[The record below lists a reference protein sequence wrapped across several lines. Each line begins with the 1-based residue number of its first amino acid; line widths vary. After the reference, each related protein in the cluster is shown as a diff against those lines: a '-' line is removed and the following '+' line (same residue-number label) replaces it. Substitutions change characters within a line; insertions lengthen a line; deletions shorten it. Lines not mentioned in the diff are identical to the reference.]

1 MTSPAVSTAVE
12 LVDAPLLY
20 KGKVRELYDL
30 GEHTL
35 IVVTDRISAFDYVLE
50 PAVPEKGNVLNRL
63 SAFWFDQTREL
74 MDNHVVHTD
83 VERLGPIAKDKT
95 LLKDRIMVVRKAK
108 RIDIEC
114 VVRGYITGGG
124 WKQYQAS
131 GEVNGIKLPEGMRK
145 NEAFP
150 EPIFTPAAKNDVGHD
165 EDISM
170 DQMKAMIGEELALEL
185 QEKSLKLYGFAR
197 DYCAERGIILADC
210 KFEFGILDGRV
221 ILIDEIFTPD
231 CSRFWAKEKYALDI
245 EIDSMDKQPVRTY
258 LASTTWDQNSQP
270 DPLPAEVVE
279 ETTRRYQ
286 DIYHR
291 LTERVRPLR
300 KNIFFSSI

>member
-30 GEHTL
+30 GEHVL

-50 PAVPEKGNVLNRL
+50 PPVPEKGNVLNKL
-63 SAFWFDQTREL
+63 SAFWFEMTKDFT
-74 MDNHVVHTD
+74 DNHVVHTD
-83 VERLGPIAKDKT
+83 VERLGAVAKNKE
-95 LLKDRIMVVRKAK
+95 LLKDRIMVVRKAE
-108 RIDIEC
+108 RIDMEC

-124 WKQYQAS
+124 WRQYQAG
-131 GEVNGIKLPEGMRK
+131 GEVNGIKLPEGIRK

-170 DQMKAMIGEELALEL
+170 ERMKELIGAELALEL
-185 QEKSLKLYGFAR
+185 QEKSLKLYDFAR
-197 DYCAERGIILADC
+197 RYCDERGIILADC
-210 KFEFGILDGRV
+210 KFEFGVLDGKV

-231 CSRFWAKEKYALDI
+231 SSRFWAKENYALDI
-245 EIDSMDKQPVRTY
+245 EIDSMDKEPVRSY
-258 LASTTWDQNSQP
+258 LASTPWDKNSQP
-270 DPLPAEVVE
+270 DPLPQPVVD
-279 ETTRRYQ
+279 ETTRRYV
-286 DIYHR
+286 DIYER
-291 LTERVRPLR
+291 LTKRV
-300 KNIFFSSI
+300 

>member
-12 LVDAPLLY
+12 LVEAPLLY

-30 GEHTL
+30 GEHVL

-50 PAVPEKGNVLNRL
+50 PPVPEKGNVLNKL
-63 SAFWFDQTREL
+63 SAFWFEMTKDF

-83 VERLGPIAKDKT
+83 VERLGAVAKNKE
-95 LLKDRIMVVRKAK
+95 LLKDRIMVVRKAE
-108 RIDIEC
+108 RIDMEC

-124 WKQYQAS
+124 WRQYQAG
-131 GEVNGIKLPEGMRK
+131 GEVNGIKLPEGIRK

-170 DQMKAMIGEELALEL
+170 ERMKELIGAELALEL
-185 QEKSLKLYGFAR
+185 QEKSLKLYDFAR
-197 DYCAERGIILADC
+197 RYCDERGIILADC
-210 KFEFGILDGRV
+210 KFEFGVLDGEV

-231 CSRFWAKEKYALDI
+231 SSRFWAKENYALDI
-245 EIDSMDKQPVRTY
+245 EIDSMDKEPVRSY
-258 LASTTWDQNSQP
+258 LASTPWDKNSQP
-270 DPLPAEVVE
+270 DPLPQPVVD
-279 ETTRRYQ
+279 ETTRRYV
-286 DIYHR
+286 DIYER
-291 LTERVRPLR
+291 LTKRV
-300 KNIFFSSI
+300 

>member
-124 WKQYQAS
+124 WKQYRAS

-270 DPLPAEVVE
+270 DPLPADVVE

-291 LTERVRPLR
+291 LTERA
-300 KNIFFSSI
+300 

>member
-30 GEHTL
+30 GEHVL

-50 PAVPEKGNVLNRL
+50 PPVPEKGNVLNKL
-63 SAFWFDQTREL
+63 SAFWFEMTKDF

-83 VERLGPIAKDKT
+83 VERLGAVAKNKE
-95 LLKDRIMVVRKAK
+95 LLKDRIMVVRKAE
-108 RIDIEC
+108 RIDMEC

-124 WKQYQAS
+124 WRQYQAG
-131 GEVNGIKLPEGMRK
+131 GEVNGIKLPEGIRK

-170 DQMKAMIGEELALEL
+170 ERMQELIGAELAQEL
-185 QEKSLKLYGFAR
+185 QEKSLKLYDFAR
-197 DYCAERGIILADC
+197 RYCDERGIILADC
-210 KFEFGILDGRV
+210 KFEFGVLDGKV

-231 CSRFWAKEKYALDI
+231 SSRFWAKENYALDI
-245 EIDSMDKQPVRTY
+245 EIDSMDKEPVRSY
-258 LASTTWDQNSQP
+258 LASTPWDKNSQP
-270 DPLPAEVVE
+270 EPLPQPVVD
-279 ETTRRYQ
+279 ETTRRYV
-286 DIYHR
+286 DIYER
-291 LTERVRPLR
+291 LTKRV
-300 KNIFFSSI
+300 

>member
-30 GEHTL
+30 GEHVL

-50 PAVPEKGNVLNRL
+50 PPVPEKGNVLNKL
-63 SAFWFDQTREL
+63 SAFWFEMTKEF

-83 VERLGPIAKDKT
+83 VERLGAVAKNKE
-95 LLKDRIMVVRKAK
+95 LLKDRIMVVRKAE
-108 RIDIEC
+108 RIDMEC

-124 WKQYQAS
+124 WRQYQAG
-131 GEVNGIKLPEGMRK
+131 GEVNGIKLPEGIRK

-170 DQMKAMIGEELALEL
+170 ERMKELIGAELALEL
-185 QEKSLKLYGFAR
+185 QEKSLKLYDFAR
-197 DYCAERGIILADC
+197 RYCDERGIILADC
-210 KFEFGILDGRV
+210 KFEFGVLDGKV

-231 CSRFWAKEKYALDI
+231 SSRFWAKENYALDI
-245 EIDSMDKQPVRTY
+245 EIDSMDKEPVRSY
-258 LASTTWDQNSQP
+258 LASTPWDKNSHP
-270 DPLPAEVVE
+270 DPLPQPVVD
-279 ETTRRYQ
+279 ETTRRYV
-286 DIYHR
+286 DIYER
-291 LTERVRPLR
+291 LTKRV
-300 KNIFFSSI
+300 

>member
-30 GEHTL
+30 GEHVL

-50 PAVPEKGNVLNRL
+50 PPVPEKGNVLNKL
-63 SAFWFDQTREL
+63 SAFWFEMTKDF

-83 VERLGPIAKDKT
+83 VERLDAVAKNKE
-95 LLKDRIMVVRKAK
+95 LLKDRIMVVRKAE
-108 RIDIEC
+108 RIDMEC

-124 WKQYQAS
+124 WRQYQAG
-131 GEVNGIKLPEGMRK
+131 GEVNGIKLPEGIRK
-145 NEAFP
+145 NEPFP

-170 DQMKAMIGEELALEL
+170 ERMQELIGAELAQEL
-185 QEKSLKLYGFAR
+185 QEKSLKLYDFAR
-197 DYCAERGIILADC
+197 RYCDERGIILADC
-210 KFEFGILDGRV
+210 KFEFGVLDGKV

-231 CSRFWAKEKYALDI
+231 SSRFWAKENYALDI
-245 EIDSMDKQPVRTY
+245 EIDSMDKEPVRSY
-258 LASTTWDQNSQP
+258 LASTPWDKNSQP
-270 DPLPAEVVE
+270 DPLPQPVVD
-279 ETTRRYQ
+279 ETTRRYV
-286 DIYHR
+286 DIYER
-291 LTERVRPLR
+291 LTKRV
-300 KNIFFSSI
+300 

>member
-30 GEHTL
+30 GEHVL

-50 PAVPEKGNVLNRL
+50 PPVPEKGNVLNKL
-63 SAFWFDQTREL
+63 SAFWFEMTKDF

-83 VERLGPIAKDKT
+83 VERLGAVAKNKE
-95 LLKDRIMVVRKAK
+95 LLKDRIMVVRKAE
-108 RIDIEC
+108 RIDMEC

-124 WKQYQAS
+124 WRQYQAG
-131 GEVNGIKLPEGMRK
+131 GEVNGIKLPEGIRK

-170 DQMKAMIGEELALEL
+170 ERMKELIGAELALEL
-185 QEKSLKLYGFAR
+185 QEKSLKLYDFAR
-197 DYCAERGIILADC
+197 RYCDERGIILADC
-210 KFEFGILDGRV
+210 KFEFGVLDGKV

-231 CSRFWAKEKYALDI
+231 SSRFWAKENYALDI
-245 EIDSMDKQPVRTY
+245 EIDSMDKEPVRSY
-258 LASTTWDQNSQP
+258 LASTPWDKNSQP
-270 DPLPAEVVE
+270 DPLPQPVVD
-279 ETTRRYQ
+279 ETTRRYV
-286 DIYHR
+286 DIYER
-291 LTERVRPLR
+291 LTKRV
-300 KNIFFSSI
+300 

>member
-30 GEHTL
+30 GEHVL

-50 PAVPEKGNVLNRL
+50 PPVPEKGNVLNKL
-63 SAFWFDQTREL
+63 SAFWFEMTKDF

-83 VERLGPIAKDKT
+83 VGRLGAVAKNKE
-95 LLKDRIMVVRKAK
+95 LLKDRIMVVRKAE
-108 RIDIEC
+108 RIDMEC

-124 WKQYQAS
+124 WRQYQAG
-131 GEVNGIKLPEGMRK
+131 GEVNGIKLPEGIRK

-170 DQMKAMIGEELALEL
+170 ERMKELIGAELALEL
-185 QEKSLKLYGFAR
+185 QEKSLKLYDFAR
-197 DYCAERGIILADC
+197 RYCDERGIILADC
-210 KFEFGILDGRV
+210 KFEFGVLDGKV

-231 CSRFWAKEKYALDI
+231 SSRFWAKENYALDI
-245 EIDSMDKQPVRTY
+245 EIDSMDKEPVRSY
-258 LASTTWDQNSQP
+258 LASTPWDKNSQP
-270 DPLPAEVVE
+270 DPLPQPVVD
-279 ETTRRYQ
+279 ETTRRYV
-286 DIYHR
+286 DIYER
-291 LTERVRPLR
+291 LTKRV
-300 KNIFFSSI
+300 

>member
-30 GEHTL
+30 GEHVL

-50 PAVPEKGNVLNRL
+50 PPVPEKGNVLNKL
-63 SAFWFDQTREL
+63 SAFWFEMTKEF

-83 VERLGPIAKDKT
+83 VERLGAVAKNKE
-95 LLKDRIMVVRKAK
+95 LLKDRIMVVRKAE
-108 RIDIEC
+108 RIDMEC

-124 WKQYQAS
+124 WRQYQAG
-131 GEVNGIKLPEGMRK
+131 GEVNGIKLPEGIRK

-170 DQMKAMIGEELALEL
+170 ERMKELIGAELALEL
-185 QEKSLKLYGFAR
+185 QEKSLKLYDFAR
-197 DYCAERGIILADC
+197 RYCDERGIILADC
-210 KFEFGILDGRV
+210 KFEFGVLDGKV

-231 CSRFWAKEKYALDI
+231 SSRFWAKENYALDI
-245 EIDSMDKQPVRTY
+245 EIDSMDKEPVRSY
-258 LASTTWDQNSQP
+258 LASTPWDKNSQP
-270 DPLPAEVVE
+270 DPLPQPVID
-279 ETTRRYQ
+279 ETTRRYV
-286 DIYHR
+286 DIYER
-291 LTERVRPLR
+291 LTKRV
-300 KNIFFSSI
+300 

>member
-1 MTSPAVSTAVE
+1 MALPALSTAVD
-12 LVDAPLLY
+12 LIDAPLLY

-30 GEHTL
+30 GEHML
-35 IVVTDRISAFDYVLE
+35 IVVTDRISAFDYVLDPPV
-50 PAVPEKGNVLNRL
+50 PAKGTVLNKL
-63 SAFWFDQTREL
+63 STFWFGLTEQL
-74 MDNHVVHTD
+74 INNHVVHTD
-83 VERLGPIAKDKT
+83 VELLGSIVKNKEQ
-95 LLKDRIMVVRKAK
+95 LEGRIMVARKAE

-124 WKQYQAS
+124 WRQYQAT

-170 DQMKAMIGEELALEL
+170 ERMKELVGDDLALEL
-185 QEKSLKLYGFAR
+185 QEKSLMLYRFAR

-210 KFEFGILDGRV
+210 KFEFGLIDGKV

-231 CSRFWAKEKYALDI
+231 SSRFWDKANYALDI
-245 EIDSMDKQPVRTY
+245 EIDSMDKEPVRTY
-258 LASTTWDQNSQP
+258 LASSDWDKNSKP
-270 DPLPAEVVE
+270 DPLPESVVE
-279 ETTRRYQ
+279 ETTNRYTDIFRR
-286 DIYHR
+286 I
-291 LTERVRPLR
+291 TA
-300 KNIFFSSI
+300 S

>member
-63 SAFWFDQTREL
+63 SAFWFEQTREL

-83 VERLGPIAKDKT
+83 VERLGDIAKDKA

-131 GEVNGIKLPEGMRK
+131 GEINGIKLPEGMRK

-170 DQMKAMIGEELALEL
+170 DEMKAMIGEELAFEL
-185 QEKSLKLYGFAR
+185 QEKSLKLYSFAR

-231 CSRFWAKEKYALDI
+231 CSRFWAKVKYALDI

-279 ETTRRYQ
+279 ETTRRYK

-291 LTERVRPLR
+291 LTERA
-300 KNIFFSSI
+300 

>member
-30 GEHTL
+30 GEHVL

-50 PAVPEKGNVLNRL
+50 PPVPEKGNVLNKL
-63 SAFWFDQTREL
+63 SAFWFEMTKDF

-83 VERLGPIAKDKT
+83 VERLGAVARNKE

-108 RIDIEC
+108 RIDMEC

-124 WKQYQAS
+124 WRQYQAG
-131 GEVNGIKLPEGMRK
+131 GEVNGIKLPEGIRK

-170 DQMKAMIGEELALEL
+170 ERMQELIGEELALEL
-185 QEKSLKLYGFAR
+185 QEKSLKLYDFAR
-197 DYCAERGIILADC
+197 RYCDERGIILADC
-210 KFEFGILDGRV
+210 KFEFGVLDGKV

-231 CSRFWAKEKYALDI
+231 SSRFWAKENYTLDI
-245 EIDSMDKQPVRTY
+245 EIDSMDKEPVRSY
-258 LASTTWDQNSQP
+258 LASTPWDKNSQP
-270 DPLPAEVVE
+270 DPLPQPVVD
-279 ETTRRYQ
+279 ETTRRYV
-286 DIYHR
+286 DIYER
-291 LTERVRPLR
+291 LTKRV
-300 KNIFFSSI
+300 